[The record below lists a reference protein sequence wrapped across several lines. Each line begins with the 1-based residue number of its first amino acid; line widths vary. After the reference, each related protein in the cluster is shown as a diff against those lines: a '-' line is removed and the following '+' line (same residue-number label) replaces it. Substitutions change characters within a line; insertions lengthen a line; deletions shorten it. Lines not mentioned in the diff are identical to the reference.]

1 MRKFV
6 KVILF
11 LLFSIAFNSM
21 INDSSAARAE
31 QDIHAVAAMNGDQGS
46 IVATTHSTFLPEA
59 ELAGGCSPTNQV
71 TMSRMQRVHAIEYSL
86 SLKGVIRNLANRE
99 ASLSQHQGRI
109 YDTTTSYYCHPS
121 SQYYV
126 FALRRIII

>member
-21 INDSSAARAE
+21 INDSSAVRAE
-31 QDIHAVAAMNGDQGS
+31 QDAHAVAAMSGDQGS
-46 IVATTHSTFLPEA
+46 IVASTHSTFLPEA
-59 ELAGGCSPTNQV
+59 ELAGGCSPSHQV
-71 TMSRMQRVHAIEYSL
+71 TMSRMQRIHLTEYSF
-86 SLKGVIRNLANRE
+86 SLKEVLRNLANCE